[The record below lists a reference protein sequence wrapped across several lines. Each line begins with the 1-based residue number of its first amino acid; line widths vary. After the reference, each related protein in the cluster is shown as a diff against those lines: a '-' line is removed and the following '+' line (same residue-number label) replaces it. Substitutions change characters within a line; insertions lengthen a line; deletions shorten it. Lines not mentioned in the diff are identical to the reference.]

1 MARPGWAVVRAALAL
16 VLVAPTAFVVFGILG
31 VAGAQWGWLL
41 FAVALGLPSVLAC
54 RLAWGRRAPGRD
66 VATIVVAALATV
78 TAVAFARTAPYT
90 HGRLTADLGEIALR
104 LPESW
109 RVVRVERNG
118 NTLCFDVCPSV
129 AFEWATPSTASAN
142 ARTVDRT
149 LDGAGFRR
157 HAGAYL
163 TTYERGRLRLTVT
176 PRARSVVI
184 GAESD

>member
-1 MARPGWAVVRAALAL
+1 MASRGWAVVRAAVAV

-54 RLAWGRRAPGRD
+54 RLAWGRRAPGREM
-66 VATIVVAALATV
+66 ATIVVVALATV
-78 TAVAFARTAPYT
+78 TGVAFARTAPYT
-90 HGRLTADLGEIALR
+90 HGRLTADLGDIALR
-104 LPESW
+104 LPETW

-129 AFEWATPSTASAN
+129 AFEWSTPSPASAN
-142 ARTVDRT
+142 GRTVDRA

-163 TTYERGRLRLTVT
+163 TTYERGRLLLQVTV
-176 PRARSVVI
+176 RDRSIVI
-184 GAESD
+184 SAESR